1 MAKSRARRPTK
12 VMTERVFAPYAL
24 AIGHLARSWNQLH
37 ENLCLIFCRVATRT
51 NTNIGHAIWY
61 DLKSDRVQRGVLKA
75 ACGAPGAIDTKN
87 WPTALE
93 DIDWLLE
100 KTRGVADQR
109 NAALHAPFMVGM
121 ETTTRE
127 MIIMSDFFPHNP
139 FSKQLRGK
147 DILSEISYYRV
158 KCDILKEYAVS
169 IWMALGHSERAWP
182 SRPSWPNREQA
193 KAQQKRGN
201 RR

>member
-1 MAKSRARRPTK
+1 
-12 VMTERVFAPYAL
+12 MTERVFAPYAL

-93 DIDWLLE
+93 DID
-100 KTRGVADQR
+100 
-109 NAALHAPFMVGM
+109 
-121 ETTTRE
+121 
-127 MIIMSDFFPHNP
+127 
-139 FSKQLRGK
+139 
-147 DILSEISYYRV
+147 
-158 KCDILKEYAVS
+158 
-169 IWMALGHSERAWP
+169 
-182 SRPSWPNREQA
+182 
-193 KAQQKRGN
+193 
-201 RR
+201 